1 MKLWFFLLA
10 LFFSAT
16 ASAYQTGTYTV
27 NIGGLVSNNA
37 DPVLACN
44 DANIA
49 AWIGLHFNTQVSAS
63 VLGDGAT
70 FSCNSNWL
78 TGNVVPFSNMGGT
91 FSFLASAPAASAP
104 VSAPV
109 LSADTQAIIASLAS
123 VNSAVAA
130 VGNQMS
136 GVVAAQSLDV
146 PVQVTPTSA
155 LIVIAG
161 VITFILGFSMTKG
174 FK

>member
-1 MKLWFFLLA
+1 MKILTSIFLL
-10 LFFSAT
+10 LVSFSA
-16 ASAYQTGTYTV
+16 SAFQAGTYTV

-44 DANIA
+44 DPNIA
-49 AWIGLHFNTQVSAS
+49 AWIGLHFNTQASAS

-70 FSCNSNWL
+70 FSCNSNWVI
-78 TGNVVPFSNMGGT
+78 GNVIPFANLGGT
-91 FSFLASAPAASAP
+91 YNFLAAAPAASAP
-104 VSAPV
+104 APAPV
-109 LSADTQAIIASLAS
+109 LSADTQAILASLQG